1 MTDGGRR
8 GDSKYRSA
16 AAIARLAMPSA
27 TCGHRCLKSTNV
39 TCKLTADSDV

>member
-16 AAIARLAMPSA
+16 AL
-27 TCGHRCLKSTNV
+27 HRVGLPPVNRRGVPTPIGTLSY
-39 TCKLTADSDV
+39 

>member
-16 AAIARLAMPSA
+16 DRHSGGLAPVNRRGVPTPTGALSY
-27 TCGHRCLKSTNV
+27 
-39 TCKLTADSDV
+39 

>member
-16 AAIARLAMPSA
+16 AR
-27 TCGHRCLKSTNV
+27 HRGAWPPVNRRGVPTPIGALSY
-39 TCKLTADSDV
+39 

>member
-16 AAIARLAMPSA
+16 AAPSRGLAPMNRREVPTPIGTLSY
-27 TCGHRCLKSTNV
+27 
-39 TCKLTADSDV
+39 